1 MGPVPD
7 VYLFALLAALLW
19 GASPVL
25 TKSGIVR
32 GGTSLQ
38 GSLVVVTVGVICY
51 LGGLVAVGGV
61 GGLLSLSPVALLVF
75 TVSGTAGAVAWL
87 SSFVGVDRV
96 GASINSAGF
105 NTHPLF
111 ATVIALLA
119 LGEALS
125 LQTTAGIVVI
135 VVGLTVVATS
145 KGGDRE
151 GWRVSDLVFPLSASA
166 AYAFSNVVRRY
177 GLTRTS
183 ATTLEAITV
192 NALATLLAL
201 LVYATV
207 TRDRRLVPPVGAF
220 RAFAVSGLLAA
231 FALFFLFEAFAR
243 GSVAVVSALS
253 GLSPVVATVVTA
265 VFLADVERVT
275 RGVVAGVSLV
285 VCGATL
291 ITLA

>member
-1 MGPVPD
+1 MGLIPD
-7 VYLFALLAALLW
+7 VYLFALLAALFW

-38 GSLVVVTVGVICY
+38 GSLVVVAVGTICY
-51 LGGLVAVGGV
+51 FASLAVLGDVTD
-61 GGLLSLSPVALLVF
+61 LLSLSPIAVLVF
-75 TVSGTAGAVAWL
+75 TSSGAAGAVAWMA
-87 SSFVGVDRV
+87 SFTGVDRV

-111 ATVIALLA
+111 ATVIALLF
-119 LGEALS
+119 LGEAMS
-125 LQTTAGIVVI
+125 LQTTFGIVVI

-145 KGGDRE
+145 KGGDKA
-151 GWRVSDLVFPLSASA
+151 GWDIAELVFPLSAAA
-166 AYAFSNVVRRY
+166 AYAVSNVVRRY

-183 ATTLEAITV
+183 VTTLEAITV
-192 NALATLLAL
+192 NAIATLAAL
-201 LVYATV
+201 LVYAAV
-207 TRDRRLVPPVGAF
+207 ARDRQLVPPVDALRPF
-220 RAFAVSGLLAA
+220 IWSGLLSA

-243 GSVAVVSALS
+243 GSVAIVSALS
-253 GLSPVVATVVTA
+253 GLSPVVATVVSA
-265 VFLADVERVT
+265 VVLTDIERVT
-275 RGVVAGVSLV
+275 LGIATGVSLV